1 MLSTVLV
8 SGVLTQTT
16 VGKWNSDE
24 KLLRCSIP
32 NIQWQIRVRTPGK
45 WLDAGVGGSH
55 RPDDR
60 LEFSNIP
67 SFGGF
72 SVVLL
77 GLSERIGLGMADY
90 LVNMLGRRI
99 DGVQLEVLF

>member
-1 MLSTVLV
+1 MVATDPINV
-8 SGVLTQTT
+8 
-16 VGKWNSDE
+16 
-24 KLLRCSIP
+24 
-32 NIQWQIRVRTPGK
+32 
-45 WLDAGVGGSH
+45 
-55 RPDDR
+55 
-60 LEFSNIP
+60 LEFSKIP

-77 GLSERIGLGMADY
+77 RLSERIGLGMADY